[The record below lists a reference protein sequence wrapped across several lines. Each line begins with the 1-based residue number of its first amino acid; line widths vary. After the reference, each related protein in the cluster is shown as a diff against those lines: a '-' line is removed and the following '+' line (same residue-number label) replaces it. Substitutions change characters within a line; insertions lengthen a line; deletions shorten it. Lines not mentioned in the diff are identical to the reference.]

1 MYLEH
6 FGLREAPFRV
16 TPHTQFFFSGGNR
29 GATLEA
35 LAYAITHD
43 EGIVKVSGEV
53 GSGKTM
59 LCRALLERLPERVVT
74 VYLANPSLSRE
85 EILFVIADGLGLQL
99 PDGRTHQLVRALQ
112 GKLTRIRAEGK
123 QVIVLIDEAHA
134 MPDEAL
140 EEICRLSNLELNH
153 RKLVQ
158 FVLVG
163 QPDLDLKLLQPGMR
177 QLKERVTHNFALE
190 PMNGGDVAGYLA
202 FRLRAAGYQGPEVF
216 TPRAIQVIARAAEGL
231 TRRINILADKALL
244 AAAAQGKRQID
255 RREAQAAVH
264 DARFGPLP
272 GSGTPP
278 RWLGIGSG
286 GLLAALLATYY
297 ASHVAAPDE
306 TSPLP
311 AAIAHTAPATA
322 PAAMPPPPPSSP
334 SSPDA
339 PAAVPLPPDLA
350 RPLRPPP
357 QLPAAPPPPAADN
370 GSKAVAPASATT
382 AALGPLTRARLEA
395 SQTWLR
401 DTPGQR
407 YFIQLMNTD
416 LRHAGTVE
424 AFLATH
430 GDRLD
435 SRQLRIYRS
444 ALSGRDRIG
453 VIYGDFPTLEQ
464 ATLAMNGL
472 PDDVRQTQPF
482 IRTVDKLR

>member
-112 GKLTRIRAEGK
+112 GKLTRIRADGK

-177 QLKERVTHNFALE
+177 QLKERVTHNFALA
-190 PMNGGDVAGYLA
+190 PLSGGDVAGYLA
-202 FRLRAAGYQGPEVF
+202 FRLRAAGYQGPELF

-231 TRRINILADKALL
+231 TRRINVLADKALL
-244 AAAAQGKRQID
+244 TAAAQGKRQID
-255 RREAQAAVH
+255 RREAQAAVN

-272 GSGTPP
+272 GSGVPL
-278 RWLGIGSG
+278 RWLGLGGG
-286 GLLAALLATYY
+286 GLLAALLVAYW
-297 ASHVAAPDE
+297 ASSTVAPAVTP
-306 TSPLP
+306 P
-311 AAIAHTAPATA
+311 AAATA
-322 PAAMPPPPPSSP
+322 PAAI
-334 SSPDA
+334 
-339 PAAVPLPPDLA
+339 PAAIPSPPTTLSTAPLPPELSP
-350 RPLRPPP
+350 PLRPTQPFT
-357 QLPAAPPPPAADN
+357 AAPPLPGAD
-370 GSKAVAPASATT
+370 SETATPSPT
-382 AALGPLTRARLEA
+382 PRTMPALGPLTRARLEA
-395 SQTWLR
+395 SQAWLN
-401 DTPGQR
+401 DTPGQH

-416 LRHAGTVE
+416 TRDAGAVE
-424 AFLATH
+424 TFLAVN

-435 SRQLRIYRS
+435 QRQLRAYRS

-453 VIYGDFPTLEQ
+453 IIYGDFLTREQ
-464 ATLAMNGL
+464 ATLAMNDL
-472 PDDVRQTQPF
+472 PEDLRQTRPF